1 MSKEE
6 HRIEGIIKALENTD
20 SLVVNIVIFKND
32 SGEPLISEMLTVQK
46 LLDIFNK

>member
-6 HRIEGIIKALENTD
+6 HKIKGIIKALENTD
-20 SLVVNIVIFKND
+20 SLVVNVVIFKGD
-32 SGEPLISEMLTVQK
+32 SEEPIISEMLTVQK